1 MAKEQEYLWVKSPF
15 TEHVWSLSQQ
25 AAVRPQTTNRKTAKK
40 LEKKKEKKK
49 PLVTT
54 VAFQQAL
61 YIAKASHDIPKSRAC
76 CLAQAI
82 PNFFFFTL
90 KYSHSLPCRKDS
102 FVDVTK
108 NLPSHMRPL
117 GKVVV

>member
-25 AAVRPQTTNRKTAKK
+25 AAVRPQTTNCKTAKK

-61 YIAKASHDIPKSRAC
+61 CIAIGLSRHSQIES
-76 CLAQAI
+76 LLSRTSDTE
-82 PNFFFFTL
+82 FFF
-90 KYSHSLPCRKDS
+90 SHLSTPIHYPAEKILS
-102 FVDVTK
+102 WI
-108 NLPSHMRPL
+108 
-117 GKVVV
+117 

>member
-40 LEKKKEKKK
+40 IDKKKEKKK

-61 YIAKASHDIPKSRAC
+61 CIAIGLSRYSQIES
-76 CLAQAI
+76 LLSRTSDTE
-82 PNFFFFTL
+82 FFFFTL

-102 FVDVTK
+102 FVDIRTC
-108 NLPSHMRPL
+108 LPICDL
-117 GKVVV
+117 KEK

>member
-25 AAVRPQTTNRKTAKK
+25 AAVRPQTTNHKTAKK

-61 YIAKASHDIPKSRAC
+61 YIAIGLSRYSQIES
-76 CLAQAI
+76 LLSRTSDTE
-82 PNFFFFTL
+82 FFF
-90 KYSHSLPCRKDS
+90 SHLSTPIHYPAEKILSWMWLRTCLPICD
-102 FVDVTK
+102 
-108 NLPSHMRPL
+108 L
-117 GKVVV
+117 

>member
-40 LEKKKEKKK
+40 LEKKK

-61 YIAKASHDIPKSRAC
+61 SIAIGLSRYSQIES
-76 CLAQAI
+76 LLSRTSDTE
-82 PNFFFFTL
+82 FFF
-90 KYSHSLPCRKDS
+90 SHLSTPIHYPAEKILS
-102 FVDVTK
+102 WI
-108 NLPSHMRPL
+108 
-117 GKVVV
+117 